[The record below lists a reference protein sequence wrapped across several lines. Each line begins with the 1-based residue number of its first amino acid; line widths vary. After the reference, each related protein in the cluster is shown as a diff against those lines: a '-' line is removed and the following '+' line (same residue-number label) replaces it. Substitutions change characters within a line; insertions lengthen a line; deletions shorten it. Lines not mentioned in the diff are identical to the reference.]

1 MIARAS
7 RSTYLE
13 FIWNHIGMYITPL
26 FGKPTP
32 LSPNSVVVSTFHH
45 IPRHGK
51 LVDKDAVTRRL
62 AATSAALYT
71 QEIGWSVVD
80 ALSQVASMHS
90 LRPHIPIGM
99 WVRLVK
105 WPSLPPKCSGRSVGT
120 GEDVRHVRALGDFG
134 VLKLYLLLFSV
145 LVRVSLH
152 LPLGSCRNAYS
163 D

>member
-1 MIARAS
+1 MVQATDPNPILRKRKVLSTLFSYAVYLARGRERGMVDTISRVARAS

-45 IPRHGK
+45 IPRRGK
-51 LVDKDAVTRRL
+51 LVDEDAVTRRL

-80 ALSQVASMHS
+80 ALLQVVSMHS

-105 WPSLPPKCSGRSVGT
+105 WPSPP
-120 GEDVRHVRALGDFG
+120 
-134 VLKLYLLLFSV
+134 
-145 LVRVSLH
+145 
-152 LPLGSCRNAYS
+152 
-163 D
+163 